1 MAGKIQ
7 KTQPTIAEIETLYRQ
22 RYPRFLRFAA
32 ATLGDVERARDAV
45 HEAFVRAI
53 KSRGDFRGDGS
64 LESWVWRTLVNVCLA
79 DLRHQPLPLPALEA
93 TAQAGQNDDWPELR
107 AAIGELPE
115 RQRLTLFLRHY
126 ADLDYDSIGVA
137 LGVARGTVAASLH
150 AARSQ
155 LRKVLGEVTT

>member
-1 MAGKIQ
+1 MAGDGG
-7 KTQPTIAEIETLYRQ
+7 PTEVSVAEIEALYRQ
-22 RYPRFLRFAA
+22 RYSRFLRVAM

-53 KSRGDFRGDGS
+53 KSRDDFRGDGS

-79 DLRHQPLPLPALEA
+79 DARRQPLPLADMEA
-93 TAQAGQNDDWPELR
+93 ATQTEQGDWPELR
-107 AAIGELPE
+107 AAIAELPE

-126 ADLDYDSIGVA
+126 ADLDYDSIAVA

-150 AARSQ
+150 AAHSQ
-155 LRKVLGEVTT
+155 LREALGEVAT

>member
-1 MAGKIQ
+1 MAVDVG
-7 KTQPTIAEIETLYRQ
+7 PTEVSIAEIEALYRQ
-22 RYPRFLRFAA
+22 RYSRFLRVAM

-53 KSRGDFRGDGS
+53 KSRHDFRGDGS

-79 DLRHQPLPLPALEA
+79 DARRQPLPLADMEA
-93 TAQAGQNDDWPELR
+93 ATQTEQGGDWSELR
-107 AAIGELPE
+107 AAIAELPE

-126 ADLDYDSIGVA
+126 ADLDYDNIAVA

-150 AARSQ
+150 AAHAQ
-155 LRKVLGEVTT
+155 LREALGEVAT